1 MSAIPLDVATAL
13 AGGEWFS
20 GLSVALAAQMFW
32 RHGACFEII
41 NDKKRQILLNFICL
55 ICAIN
60 TTISYGF
67 NATQQSV
74 AVSDVT
80 TLITFACIQ
89 YALVILNHNTLVR
102 ASNLVRMSVMSRGTA
117 DKVARV
123 LYFLPLVAMIPVYL
137 SFVDKFGTG
146 QPLNTSD
153 YNANV
158 FKPLNICL
166 LIATEAFASTTDV
179 LLLLKVQSISA
190 NLDVASMSGQA
201 SSTPG
206 GNESEKRVGRKVA
219 SKAKSLASTDLWA
232 TYGLVWALT
241 IVDVGVKGLIAAG
254 LPLRFDSIITIATVA
269 LRSRANLQ
277 YGLEL
282 QAMTSSGRQPS
293 LRRNASQMTAASTA
307 STVEASS
314 TYAD

>member
-55 ICAIN
+55 VCALN

-74 AVSDVT
+74 VVSDVT
-80 TLITFACIQ
+80 TIITFSCIQ
-89 YALVILNHNTLVR
+89 FALVILNHNTLVR
-102 ASNLVRMSVMSRGTA
+102 ASNLVRMSMMSRETA
-117 DKVARV
+117 DKVARS
-123 LYFLPLVAMIPVYL
+123 LYFLPFVVMIPVYL
-137 SFVDKFGTG
+137 SFAETFGTG
-146 QPLNTSD
+146 QPLNTSR
-153 YNANV
+153 YNAYV

-166 LIATEAFASTTDV
+166 LVATETFATTTDV
-179 LLLLKVQSISA
+179 LLLLKVRSITA
-190 NLDVASMSGQA
+190 KLGVASAWPGQA
-201 SSTPG
+201 AESSSSSG
-206 GNESEKRVGRKVA
+206 EKSQVGNVA
-219 SKAKSLASTDLWA
+219 SKAMELASADLWGSYA
-232 TYGLVWALT
+232 LVWTLT
-241 IVDVGVKGLIAAG
+241 IVDVSVKALIAAG

-282 QAMTSSGRQPS
+282 QALTQHSRHPSQRKPSSQGSTSSS
-293 LRRNASQMTAASTA
+293 
-307 STVEASS
+307 ASS
-314 TYAD
+314 TAGSTYLE